1 MLCPKE
7 TYDCGDTDEDFV
19 VSQSGQTHNITTG
32 IVSPG
37 KTCQYRTY
45 INTTSSSSSQY
56 NVTVEFHYVYYQ
68 TYVGIYKY
76 HTDSNTYE
84 LVTEV
89 GRGYTGNVTG
99 IILGENTEI
108 HLQMHPFY
116 YLSCAGITIYAKD
129 YKGSPAE
136 KSKLHVAIIV
146 VIALAAVWF
155 SLVLGAGALF
165 FIYMKFIQPRYRQ
178 KVQSTGKNTIEVIS
192 GVPAVC
198 EETQVKLYKID
209 NIFKEN
215 DQANKEN
222 TDANSSSKPQSENDN
237 QDRAENGD
245 IIVQG
250 PYPEVILPQIAIP
263 EQQPNLN
270 ARNEDV

>member
-99 IILGENTEI
+99 IILSKNTEI

-116 YLSCAGITIYAKD
+116 YLSCAGITIYTEEIKV
-129 YKGSPAE
+129 SPVE
-136 KSKLHVAIIV
+136 NSKLHVAFIV
-146 VIALAAVWF
+146 VIVLGAVWF

-165 FIYMKFIQPRYRQ
+165 FIYMKFIMPRSRS
-178 KVQSTGKNTIEVIS
+178 KVQSTQKNSVEVIS
-192 GVPAVC
+192 GIPPVS

-209 NIFKEN
+209 NIFREN
-215 DQANKEN
+215 GPANNEDTGGN
-222 TDANSSSKPQSENDN
+222 NSSEPQTENN
-237 QDRAENGD
+237 IQDRAENGD

-250 PYPEVILPQIAIP
+250 PYPEVIFPQIAIP
-263 EQQPNLN
+263 QQPNQN
-270 ARNEDV
+270 AENEEV